1 MKEDKPANG
10 TEEPEAMDARP
21 ADEPGTAP
29 EPLPEPTCD
38 FCGRVQS
45 QVIMMM
51 HPQNQEAPRICDYCV
66 EDAQNKNNQRARD
79 NWAEAQ
85 QQRMFEEEV
94 QRRLAM
100 EAEKAKAI
108 AKMPG
113 PMTAAPPAEGAPV

>member
-10 TEEPEAMDARP
+10 TEEPEAQDARP
-21 ADEPGTAP
+21 EDEPATAP
-29 EPLPEPTCD
+29 EPMAEPTCD
-38 FCGRVQS
+38 FCARPQS

-51 HPQNQEAPRICDYCV
+51 HPQNSPSPRICDYCI
-66 EDAQNKNNQRARD
+66 EDGQNKNNQRARD
-79 NWAEAQ
+79 SWAKAQ

-113 PMTAAPPAEGAPV
+113 PMTAPPAEGAPV